1 MKTISEQ
8 EAKAILFQ
16 RGYNKTVTLNFPKGY
31 VKEVTSASFLCRCNH
46 YFWKYQSISGVKELH
61 QHADK
66 EYNLTPGDD
75 FQLGAGIEHAEYTGE
90 DGVTI
95 VAAIPEKIKKRN
107 SL

>member
-1 MKTISEQ
+1 MKTITEL
-8 EAKAILFQ
+8 EAKAILLE
-16 RGYNKTVTLNFPKGY
+16 RGFNKTVTINFPKGD
-31 VKEVTSASFLCRCNH
+31 VKKAHQHPFSADVII
-46 YFWKYQSISGVKELH
+46 ISGSIKVLM
-61 QHADK
+61 ADK

>member
-1 MKTISEQ
+1 MFE
-8 EAKAILFQ
+8 

-31 VKEVTSASFLCRCNH
+31 A
-46 YFWKYQSISGVKELH
+46 KELH
-61 QHADK
+61 QHPFSADVIIISGSIKVLMADK

-95 VAAIPEKIKKRN
+95 VAAIPEKIQKRN

>member
-1 MKTISEQ
+1 M
-8 EAKAILFQ
+8 
-16 RGYNKTVTLNFPKGY
+16 
-31 VKEVTSASFLCRCNH
+31 
-46 YFWKYQSISGVKELH
+46 
-61 QHADK
+61 ADK

-95 VAAIPEKIKKRN
+95 LAAIPEKIKKRN

>member
-31 VKEVTSASFLCRCNH
+31 VKEVHQHPFSADVII
-46 YFWKYQSISGVKELH
+46 ISGSIKVLV
-61 QHADK
+61 ADK
-66 EYNLTPGDD
+66 EYNLAPGDD
-75 FQLGAGIEHAEYTGE
+75 FQLGAGIEHTEYIGE

-95 VAAIPEKIKKRN
+95 LAAIPEKIKKRN

>member
-31 VKEVTSASFLCRCNH
+31 VKEVHQHPFSADVII
-46 YFWKYQSISGVKELH
+46 ISGSIKVLV
-61 QHADK
+61 ADK

-95 VAAIPEKIKKRN
+95 LAAIPEKIKKRN
-107 SL
+107 LNN

>member
-31 VKEVTSASFLCRCNH
+31 VKEVHQHPFSADVII
-46 YFWKYQSISGVKELH
+46 ISGSIKVLV
-61 QHADK
+61 ADK

-75 FQLGAGIEHAEYTGE
+75 FQLGAGIEHTEYIGE

-95 VAAIPEKIKKRN
+95 VTAISEKTKKRN

>member
-1 MKTISEQ
+1 MKTVSEQ
-8 EAKAILFQ
+8 GAKAILCQ

-31 VKEVTSASFLCRCNH
+31 VKEVHQHPFSADVII
-46 YFWKYQSISGVKELH
+46 ISGSIKVLV
-61 QHADK
+61 ADK
-66 EYNLTPGDD
+66 EYNLAPGDD